1 MLPLGL
7 LLVVAAGVVGVAV
20 VLDNTDATSVSAFG
34 TTLDTTTA
42 GVFLA
47 GAAAGLVLMLGLAMM
62 SAGARRR
69 RTKRRAAK
77 AQVREARTEADV
89 LAEENARLRAQ
100 VTASTDSTD
109 STVTDSGDPY
119 PTATEATSGRHANR

>member
-7 LLVVAAGVVGVAV
+7 LLVVAAGVVGVVV
-20 VLDNTDATSVSAFG
+20 VLDNTDAVSVSAFG

-47 GAAAGLVLMLGLAMM
+47 GAVAGLALMLGLAMM
-62 SAGARRR
+62 SIGARRR

-100 VTASTDSTD
+100 VADGA
-109 STVTDSGDPY
+109 VIDSGDPY
-119 PTATEATSGRHANR
+119 PSATEASSGRHANR